1 MTETPHFTSR
11 SGLPKAAAWFEEVGK
26 PPQLQPQPMYPSKAS
41 QVLLR
46 ASPAA
51 VALCR
56 IKQGLKSALCDNSS
70 P

>member
-1 MTETPHFTSR
+1 MTETLYFTSP
-11 SGLPKAAAWFEEVGK
+11 SGLSKAAAWFEDVGK
-26 PPQLQPQPMYPSKAS
+26 HPQPQPQPMYTSKVS

-46 ASPAA
+46 ASLAA
-51 VALCR
+51 MALRR